1 MTAQQQA
8 PRRTLTSRIRSAL
21 SRHNGRVLAQM
32 IRYGFVSGLAF
43 GVDFFSMY
51 AGIHAFH
58 LPVLLATT
66 IAFTL
71 GIITNFITSTLWV
84 FDRSSH
90 RRHVEMGLFLL
101 VGVIG
106 LGLNALIVWVGH
118 EVLGIWAMVAKLIST
133 AVVFFWNFLLRRFL
147 IYTPKNSVPAK
158 DADA

>member
-1 MTAQQQA
+1 MAVTDSR
-8 PRRTLTSRIRSAL
+8 PRRGLVDRARSAL
-21 SRHNGRVLAQM
+21 SRGNNRILAQL

-43 GVDFFSMY
+43 LVDFFSMY

-66 IAFTL
+66 IAFSL
-71 GIITNFITSTLWV
+71 GIIVNFITSTLWV
-84 FDRSSH
+84 FDRSAR

-101 VGVIG
+101 VGVTG
-106 LGLNALIVWVGH
+106 LGLNALIVWFAH

-147 IYTPKNSVPAK
+147 IYTPTTDTPTK
-158 DADA
+158 DE

>member
-1 MTAQQQA
+1 MAMTELSS
-8 PRRTLTSRIRSAL
+8 RRTLFDRARSAL
-21 SRHNGRVLAQM
+21 SRGNNRVLAQM

-43 GVDFFSMY
+43 LVDFFSMY

-71 GIITNFITSTLWV
+71 GIIVNFITSTLWV
-84 FDRSSH
+84 FDSSAR

-101 VGVIG
+101 VGVTG
-106 LGLNALIVWVGH
+106 LGLNALIVWFGH

-133 AVVFFWNFLLRRFL
+133 AVVFFWNYLLRRYL
-147 IYTPKNSVPAK
+147 IYTPKTPSQAPE
-158 DADA
+158 D